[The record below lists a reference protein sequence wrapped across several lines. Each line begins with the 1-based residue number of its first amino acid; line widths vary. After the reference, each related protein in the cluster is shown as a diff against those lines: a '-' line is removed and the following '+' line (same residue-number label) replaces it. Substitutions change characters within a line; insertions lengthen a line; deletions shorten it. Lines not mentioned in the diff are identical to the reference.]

1 MSYNIKT
8 GVREIVV
15 LLIFLGSAL
24 SVQAQP
30 NNTLYFM
37 KGVPQANRVNPA
49 YQPNCNF
56 YIGIPMLAPLV
67 ADVSSSSL
75 AWNDIVYHNP
85 MQSDSLITFLHPEGN
100 TDAFLNKLK
109 PVNTMITDMGTSAIS
124 FGFRTDVGFFSMDVT
139 SRWDG
144 NIYYPGDMARLLI
157 NGAPPGEKYTMD
169 GMAVDLSAFDEIA
182 VGWSGQI
189 LDNLTVGARA
199 KVLFGIG
206 NISTK
211 SSNLSLYTS
220 TEDWLLKSDMQFNA
234 SLPFAE
240 VTYDDDDMIED
251 IVLDE
256 ALENPTFSTVYSYMF
271 NGKNLGFGLDLGAS
285 YRPFEELQISAS
297 LVDLAYIRWTD
308 EVHELDYT
316 TEYDFPGFELNFFD
330 LGDDYT
336 LGDFIDS
343 SIITLADSLS
353 SFVVFTPD
361 AIYSKR
367 LSTKLFLGVSYD
379 VTPSINFGLLSRTDF
394 LNNKVTEQVTASANF
409 RTGRVLNFSLS
420 YSYMSNYFRNIGFGL
435 SLNAGPVNLYVVSDN
450 ALNVLFWPDDARSAN
465 LWFGFNLLFGYKEK
479 VDLPLVN

>member
-1 MSYNIKT
+1 MSYTTKT
-8 GVREIVV
+8 WIRGIVV
-15 LLIFLGSAL
+15 LLIFFGGPL

-30 NNTLYFM
+30 NNTLFFM
-37 KGVPQANRVNPA
+37 KGVPQTNKVNPA
-49 YQPNCNF
+49 YQPSCNF

-67 ADVSSSSL
+67 TDVSSSAL
-75 AWNDIVYHNP
+75 AWNDIIYHNP
-85 MQSDSLITFLHPEGN
+85 MRSDSLITFLHPDGDK
-100 TDAFLNKLK
+100 DAFLTKLK
-109 PVNTMITDMGTSAIS
+109 PVNTVITDMGTSAIS
-124 FGFRTDVGFFSMDVT
+124 FGFRTEVGFFSMDVT

-157 NGAPPGEKYTMD
+157 NGAAPGVNYNMN
-169 GMAVDLSAFDEIA
+169 GVAADLTAFDEIA

-211 SSNLSLYTS
+211 SSDLSLYTS
-220 TEDWLLKSDMQFNA
+220 QENWLLQSDMQFNA

-240 VTYDDDDMIED
+240 VTYDADGNIED
-251 IVLDE
+251 IVIDE

-285 YRPFEELQISAS
+285 YRPIEELQISAS

-308 EVHELDYT
+308 EVHQLDYN

-330 LGDDYT
+330 LDDDYT

-343 SIITLADSLS
+343 SLLSLSDSLS
-353 SFVVFTPD
+353 SFVDFTEGT
-361 AIYSKR
+361 IYSKR
-367 LSTKLFLGVSYD
+367 LSTKLYIGASYD

-394 LNNKVTEQVTASANF
+394 LNNKVTEQITASANF
-409 RTGRVLNFSLS
+409 RTGRVLNFTLS

-450 ALNVLFWPDDARSAN
+450 GLNVVFWPDDARSAN
-465 LWFGFNLLFGYKEK
+465 LWFGFNLLFGYKDK
-479 VDLPLVN
+479 VDLPLVH